1 MGERVSAGEPVT
13 NSDEA
18 AAWSPAAEPAQLAFP
33 ARDRVVT
40 RSILERHALERPD
53 ALCVLGQDGER
64 WTWARAL
71 DEAYRSAAA
80 LEARGVGR
88 GDHVLLFLPNGLDWL
103 RAWWGIGVLG
113 AVMVTVNTAYRGE
126 SLRHVCAESGA
137 SVIVTD
143 DALGARLS
151 EMERGLDR
159 VSPADLRAGD
169 GTPPVLDPPLEPWDV
184 HAVNFTSG
192 TTGPAKGVLSP
203 YLATYMGG
211 VNAMGEAGGLT
222 ADDRWL
228 VDIPLFHVSGQMTAL
243 VCLSAGASMAVR
255 ERFVGTRY
263 WEVAAETGVTHSL
276 LVGTMASFLTSQ
288 EPGPAERA
296 HRLRVI
302 VLAPMVGDPAAF
314 RARFGVPELCSV
326 YGQTEI
332 SSPLLVPPGG
342 EIVAGSVGRPRQG
355 VELRI
360 VDEHDFPVPVGEA
373 GELVVRTDRP
383 WEMNTGYFRR
393 PEDTVAAWRNG
404 WFHTG
409 DMFRRDHDDNYF
421 YLDRIGDALR
431 RRGENISSFQVEREV
446 VAHPAVLE
454 AACVGVPAEL
464 GEDEVKIFIVPV
476 GGRVVDPADLIAFL
490 VPRLPR
496 FMIPRFVEMV
506 DELPKT
512 QTSRV
517 QKFDL
522 RGRPNTGATWDRQA
536 AGTASSV

>member
-1 MGERVSAGEPVT
+1 MDERVSAGPVANPGEVAT
-13 NSDEA
+13 T
-18 AAWSPAAEPAQLAFP
+18 SPAAEPGQPALP

-53 ALCVLGQDGER
+53 ALCVLAPAGER
-64 WTWARAL
+64 WSWAQAL

-80 LEARGVGR
+80 LAARGVHR

-103 RAWWGIGVLG
+103 RAWWGISVLG

-137 SVIVTD
+137 RVIVTD
-143 DALGARLS
+143 DALGERLS
-151 EMERGLDR
+151 GMEHGLDR
-159 VSPADLRAGD
+159 VSPAELRG
-169 GTPPVLDPPLEPWDV
+169 GGIPPVLDPPLEPWDV

-192 TTGPAKGVLSP
+192 TTGPAKGVLTP

-228 VDIPLFHVSGQMTAL
+228 LDIPLFHVSGQMTAL
-243 VCLSAGASMAVR
+243 VCLSAGAGMAVR
-255 ERFVGTRY
+255 DRFAGARY
-263 WEVAAETGVTHSL
+263 WEVAAETGATHSL
-276 LVGTMASFLTSQ
+276 LVGTMASFLMSR
-288 EPGPAERA
+288 EPGPGERA
-296 HRLRVI
+296 HRLRVV
-302 VLAPMVGDPAAF
+302 VLAPMVDDPAAF
-314 RARFGVPELCSV
+314 RARFGVLELCSV

-342 EIVAGSVGRPRQG
+342 EIVPGSVGRPRQG

-360 VDEHDFPVPVGEA
+360 VDEHDLPVPVGEA

-383 WEMNTGYFRR
+383 WEMNAGYFRC

-409 DMFRRDHDDNYF
+409 DVFRRDHDHNYF
-421 YLDRIGDALR
+421 YVDRIRDVLR

-446 VAHPAVLE
+446 VAHPSVLE

-464 GEDEVKIFIVPV
+464 GEHEVKIFIVPV
-476 GGRVVDPADLIAFL
+476 GGHVVDPADLVAFL

-496 FMIPRFVEMV
+496 FMIPRFIEVV

-522 RGRPNTGATWDRQA
+522 RRRPNTGVTWDRLA
-536 AGTASSV
+536 AGVVLPR